1 VIASAFI
8 AEVRRSRRKNKG
20 NGIALNTRVYAISIA
35 DIKKALKP
43 R

>member
-20 NGIALNTRVYAISIA
+20 DSIALNTRVFAISIA